1 MRVGWNLLVP
11 ASAGWHQLALP
22 RALSRVFLAPAAFGC
37 AAGAMASAIMRPAM
51 RWGYVTYG
59 LLCGLPGFLA
69 FVMSVVWIGYW
80 LYVLLKGFLL

>member
-1 MRVGWNLLVP
+1 
-11 ASAGWHQLALP
+11 
-22 RALSRVFLAPAAFGC
+22 
-37 AAGAMASAIMRPAM
+37 MASAIMRPAM

-80 LYVLLKGFLL
+80 LYALLKGFLL

>member
-1 MRVGWNLLVP
+1 M
-11 ASAGWHQLALP
+11 A
-22 RALSRVFLAPAAFGC
+22 RAVL
-37 AAGAMASAIMRPAM
+37 RPAV

-80 LYVLLKGFLL
+80 LSVLLKGFLL

>member
-1 MRVGWNLLVP
+1 MP
-11 ASAGWHQLALP
+11 TSAGWHQLALP
-22 RALSRVFLAPAAFGC
+22 RALSRCFLAPAAFGC
-37 AAGAMASAIMRPAM
+37 AAGAMASAIM

-80 LYVLLKGFLL
+80 LSVLLKGFLL